1 MSNIVLSS
9 DSVCD
14 LNEELISRHSV
25 SIMPLLV
32 GLGETY
38 YQDGVDITPPD
49 IYTYVSANKVLPKT
63 AARGVADYIDYF
75 TALSEGGKEVLHFA
89 ISSDMS
95 SSFQNA
101 MIAAGEVGERIH
113 VIDSRNLSTGIG
125 LLILDAAAMREA
137 GKSVAEIIAEL
148 AVRIPQVRASFV
160 VDTLDYLRM
169 GGRCSAV
176 AALGANMLKL
186 HPCIEVKEG
195 KMGVGAK
202 YRGPL
207 PKVIL
212 QYANEKLTKTEGIR
226 KDKVFITHANC
237 DEAVAESVRA
247 KVEEL
252 GIFENIYVT
261 KAGATINSHC
271 GQGTLG
277 VLFEVEA

>member
-1 MSNIVLSS
+1 M
-9 DSVCD
+9 
-14 LNEELISRHSV
+14 
-25 SIMPLLV
+25 
-32 GLGETY
+32 
-38 YQDGVDITPPD
+38 
-49 IYTYVSANKVLPKT
+49 
-63 AARGVADYIDYF
+63 
-75 TALSEGGKEVLHFA
+75 
-89 ISSDMS
+89 
-95 SSFQNA
+95 
-101 MIAAGEVGERIH
+101 
-113 VIDSRNLSTGIG
+113 
-125 LLILDAAAMREA
+125 
-137 GKSVAEIIAEL
+137 
-148 AVRIPQVRASFV
+148 
-160 VDTLDYLRM
+160 
-169 GGRCSAV
+169 

-186 HPCIEVKEG
+186 HPCIEVKDG
-195 KMGVGAK
+195 KLGVGAK